1 MAAWNGEAGGAAPTE
16 GSGSGFLTGCRSG
29 KSSLKNPPEGW
40 RSRENRTRVT
50 APTAPSLHA
59 HRGLQP
65 RGTVCTLPT
74 IVDLENSVLFLFKIK
89 GGLRNGGYKG
99 VTYSMRSF
107 PGGFLGS
114 GDPSSIPGSGRFPW
128 RRKWQPIQVFFHG
141 QELGGLQPVRLQ
153 SWIRLSH

>member
-99 VTYSMRSF
+99 VTYSIGAS
-107 PGGFLGS
+107 
-114 GDPSSIPGSGRFPW
+114 
-128 RRKWQPIQVFFHG
+128 QVASWG
-141 QELGGLQPVRLQ
+141 QETPVPSLGREDSPGEGNGNPFKYSFMDRNLVACSPCGCRVGYD
-153 SWIRLSH
+153 